1 MKGMKVK
8 VWLQRDNFS
17 IVIQYLQNLTQIKNS
32 LSKLDEMM
40 KFKVV
45 NTWQLKKQ
53 CDCVL
58 FLLGKHAKC

>member
-1 MKGMKVK
+1 M
-8 VWLQRDNFS
+8 
-17 IVIQYLQNLTQIKNS
+17 
-32 LSKLDEMM
+32 SKLDEMM

-53 CDCVL
+53 YDFVL